1 MATALGL
8 ALLARAN
15 LAHANDNTHAAAA
28 SEGAVAAA
36 TTDTGAN
43 SAASGSA
50 DESGQVTEI
59 TVTARYRHESA
70 QAVPIGITTLSST
83 QIADQGVSS
92 LKQVFQQL
100 PSLNI
105 QGFSGRNQTITIRGI
120 GTNAGG
126 TTDGLEQG
134 VGLYVDGVYR
144 ARTGSVI
151 TDLLEVQDIQL
162 LRGPQGTLFGKN
174 TVAGALDIK
183 TREPSFDPE
192 ARAEVSYGNYNQL
205 RAYGS
210 VDAALGDKLA
220 FRISYLRNQRDGLI
234 YNTHYRQDWDNLDN
248 NAVRLDVLYK
258 PTYNFKFRFIADYS
272 MQQGNVGFYSVAGV
286 LPTTLAN
293 GSQVRG
299 FYQRAADVGYVPI
312 AIDPFAR
319 QVDIDSSQY
328 DKMPSW
334 GTQGRADWDVGPASL
349 TSITAYRNWKW
360 IPHYDGDQI
369 GANVITDSVVATQQ
383 QQFSQELRLASNGS
397 HKIDYTGG
405 LYFFWQQANDQQIQ
419 VYGRDASTWLFT
431 PNNPTAPASTI
442 PSSALNGLVAD
453 AHVVPATYSYASYGQ
468 ATWHVSPVFS
478 LTGGLRFTYEHKT
491 GLYDAVQGGD
501 IPAID
506 SFAAAIQA
514 AIAAKRNALAPTV
527 DYTATNN
534 SHNFSGT
541 IIAAYDFTPAVH
553 GYASYSR
560 GYKSP
565 GINLVTPAN
574 GIDLFV
580 KPEKVDNY
588 ELGLKSRFF
597 HDLAEFNLALFW
609 TNDANYQANYINTAV
624 TPQVSYITNVGDVR
638 SRGVEVDARATPL
651 TGLTLGL
658 AGTYNDA
665 VYLSYTNA
673 PAQYLYTYLGSQN
686 LSGQT
691 ASGAPKWAIT
701 SNAEY
706 VRPIGAATEA
716 YLGGD
721 FSYRSSFYAAINL
734 DPFSRVPGYTVTGLH
749 AGLRRADNRWDLTFW
764 VRNLFDKDYY
774 NTKALSTQY
783 GVVLGALGDPRMFG
797 FTLKGRL

>member
-1 MATALGL
+1 VVTALGL
-8 ALLARAN
+8 ALFVRAT
-15 LAHANDNTHAAAA
+15 LAHADDNSHAAAA
-28 SEGAVAAA
+28 ATTSAAA
-36 TTDTGAN
+36 DSADA
-43 SAASGSA
+43 SAEAAS
-50 DESGQVTEI
+50 QVTEI

-83 QIADQGVSS
+83 QIANQGVSS
-92 LKQVFQQL
+92 LKQAFQQL
-100 PSLNI
+100 PSLNL

-192 ARAEVSYGNYNQL
+192 ARAEITYGNYNQL
-205 RAYGS
+205 RAYDS

-220 FRISYLRNQRDGLI
+220 FRISYLHNQRDGLI
-234 YNTHYRQDWDNLDN
+234 YNTKYKQDWDNLDN
-248 NAVRLDVLYK
+248 DAARLDVLWK

-272 MQQGNVGFYSVAGV
+272 MQKGNVGFYSVAGV

-293 GSQVRG
+293 GTQTRG
-299 FYQRAADVGYVPI
+299 FYQRSADVGYVPI

-334 GTQGRADWDVGPASL
+334 GTQARADWDLGRVSL
-349 TSITAYRNWKW
+349 TSITAYRNWQW
-360 IPHYDGDQI
+360 IPNYDGDQI
-369 GANVITDSVVATQQ
+369 GANVVTQSVVATKQ
-383 QQFSQELRLASNGS
+383 QQFSQEFRVASNDS
-397 HKIDYTGG
+397 HEIDYSAG
-405 LYFFWQQANDQQIQ
+405 LYFFWQQANDHSIQ
-419 VYGRDASTWLFT
+419 VYGRDSSTWLFT
-431 PNNPTAPASTI
+431 ANTPTAAASTI
-442 PSSALNGLVAD
+442 PSSALNGLVAN
-453 AHVVPATYSYASYGQ
+453 AHVVPVTYSYASYGQ
-468 ATWHVSPVFS
+468 ATWHVSPRFRV
-478 LTGGLRFTYEHKT
+478 TGGLRFTYEHKT
-491 GLYDAVQGGD
+491 GLYDAVEGGD
-501 IPAID
+501 IQEIG
-506 SFAAAIQA
+506 SFAAALQA
-514 AIAAKRNALAPTV
+514 TIAAKRSALAPTI
-527 DYTATNN
+527 DYTAVNN
-534 SHNFSGT
+534 SHNLSGT
-541 IIAAYDFTPAVH
+541 LIAAYDFTDAVH

-597 HDLAEFNLALFW
+597 HGLAEFNLSLFW
-609 TNDANYQANYINTAV
+609 TNDANYQANYINTVV
-624 TPQVSYITNVGDVR
+624 TPAVSYITNVGDVR
-638 SRGVEVDARATPL
+638 SRGVEVDARATPFN
-651 TGLTLGL
+651 GLTVGL
-658 AGTYNDA
+658 AGTYDDA
-665 VYLSYTNA
+665 VYLSYANA

-701 SNAEY
+701 TNAEF
-706 VRPIGAATEA
+706 VRPIGATEA

-749 AGLRRADNRWDLTFW
+749 AGIRRSDNRWDLTVW
-764 VRNLFDKDYY
+764 VRNLFNKDYY

-797 FTLKGRL
+797 VTLKGRL